1 MGNLIKINNFHNLV
15 RKSTITTQ
23 IHLYIFKKDFDYILK
38 SSIHTYIC
46 TLYIY
51 IYFNCK
57 HKCLILRRA
66 LMLLI
71 LIWEAVVNVIP
82 SPHSMKPST
91 TLENKIENLMWKTKM
106 CVVVCGYSCTWCI

>member
-1 MGNLIKINNFHNLV
+1 M
-15 RKSTITTQ
+15 
-23 IHLYIFKKDFDYILK
+23 
-38 SSIHTYIC
+38 
-46 TLYIY
+46 Y

-82 SPHSMKPST
+82 PPPPLSIKPST

-106 CVVVCGYSCTWCI
+106 CVVCGYSCIWCR